1 MKNFIFIVAA
11 ILVLSTSFAQKN
23 PPVTSS
29 KSKLNIYYFHL
40 TNRCPTCIKI
50 EATTKKVLE
59 DNFRH
64 ELDSGIIVFKSFNVD
79 LPENKT
85 ICEKYQAYGATL
97 AFTTLHG
104 GKEKI
109 EDLTNFAFAKIHNG
123 DAFYNDL
130 KLKIQFYL
138 K

>member
-1 MKNFIFIVAA
+1 MKTFLFIVAA

-23 PPVTSS
+23 PPVPS
-29 KSKLNIYYFHL
+29 KTKLNVYYFHL

-59 DNFRH
+59 ENFKK
-64 ELDSGIIVFKSFNVD
+64 ELDSEIIVFQSFNVD
-79 LPENKT
+79 LPENKV

-97 AFTTLHG
+97 ALTPIIN

-109 EDLTNFAFAKIHNG
+109 DDLTNFAFAKIHNG